1 MAFSLYPGND
11 LRDSQRGISFYL
23 SNNDGCLLCSNREYW
38 SFLTREPFES
48 AFHYVWLTGSVG
60 PPVLHRMPLER
71 FLSKYKIML
80 TSYLSFSWRVDNLDI
95 SELEPVTDTIILSQ
109 LRPHIVRIIPDV
121 DLELDEISELVQLLS

>member
-1 MAFSLYPGND
+1 
-11 LRDSQRGISFYL
+11 
-23 SNNDGCLLCSNREYW
+23 
-38 SFLTREPFES
+38 
-48 AFHYVWLTGSVG
+48 
-60 PPVLHRMPLER
+60 MPLER